1 MTVLIALRS
10 RLHLELISRILLAA
24 VGGYVLS
31 GLFAASVSLLPVL
44 ARADRVMTATMLAF
58 VLWCVVA
65 IWAFCARRALHAW
78 LVCLACALPPALHLY
93 LGGHLA

>member
-1 MTVLIALRS
+1 MTALTALRS

-24 VGGYVLS
+24 LGGYVLS
-31 GLFAASVSLLPVL
+31 ALYAASLSLLPVL
-44 ARADRVMTATMLAF
+44 SRPDRVMTATMLAF

-78 LVCLACALPPALHLY
+78 LVCLACAVPGTLHLY
-93 LGGHLA
+93 LGGHLG